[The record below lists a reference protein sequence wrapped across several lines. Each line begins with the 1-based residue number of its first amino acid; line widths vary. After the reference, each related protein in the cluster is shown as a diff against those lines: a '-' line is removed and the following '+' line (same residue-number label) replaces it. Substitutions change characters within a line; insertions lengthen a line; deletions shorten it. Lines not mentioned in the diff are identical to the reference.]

1 MKWKYKRLFCLFC
14 ALCLWAGGLP
24 GVRASEDLESRQG
37 RIDAIEEEKERVQN
51 KLSELDKLKDDAS
64 AYLAGINEELAA
76 VESSLSDI
84 EGRMESTRQ
93 EIDEALLELETAR
106 ETEKTQYENMK
117 LRIQYMYEKGDT
129 YFLELLFESADLSEF
144 LSQAEY
150 ISKISEYDRTM
161 LAAYQDTKEFI
172 ASKTEELEA
181 SYASLEIMMAEA
193 EAKQTSLSELEAAK
207 QTELAAIND
216 EISENQ
222 ELVADYDEALKEEMA
237 EFQALEEEIR
247 KREEAEALAA
257 SKAAEKATESEQ
269 VTEAPEAP
277 STDTG
282 GAAEPS
288 SGETESAAPPTEA
301 PTKPSTEAPA
311 KPPAATGFIWPV
323 PSCGRISSG
332 YGSRDD
338 PLTGESDGALSDHHG
353 IDIAL
358 PGGAL
363 AGADIVAAADG
374 EVIIARKSS
383 SAGNWII
390 LYHGNSTY
398 TVYMHCQ
405 KLFVSEGDRV
415 KQGETI
421 ALVGNTGWS
430 TGPHLHFE
438 VRVGGFSSSRYSRNP
453 LNYVSPP

>member
-1 MKWKYKRLFCLFC
+1 M
-14 ALCLWAGGLP
+14 
-24 GVRASEDLESRQG
+24 RASEDLESRQG

-84 EGRMESTRQ
+84 EGRMESTRK

-269 VTEAPEAP
+269 VTEAPEVL

>member
-1 MKWKYKRLFCLFC
+1 M
-14 ALCLWAGGLP
+14 
-24 GVRASEDLESRQG
+24 RASEDLESRQG

-257 SKAAEKATESEQ
+257 SEAAEKATESEQ

>member
-1 MKWKYKRLFCLFC
+1 
-14 ALCLWAGGLP
+14 
-24 GVRASEDLESRQG
+24 
-37 RIDAIEEEKERVQN
+37 
-51 KLSELDKLKDDAS
+51 
-64 AYLAGINEELAA
+64 
-76 VESSLSDI
+76 
-84 EGRMESTRQ
+84 MESTRQ

-106 ETEKTQYENMK
+106 ETEKNQYENMK

-269 VTEAPEAP
+269 VTEAPEVL

-438 VRVGGFSSSRYSRNP
+438 VRVGGFSSSKYSRNP

>member
-1 MKWKYKRLFCLFC
+1 M
-14 ALCLWAGGLP
+14 
-24 GVRASEDLESRQG
+24 RASEDLESRQG

-269 VTEAPEAP
+269 VTEAPEVL